1 MTGGDARHWWPT
13 SQRLIVITSDTPGGA
28 STWIEA
34 LDDLM
39 ASSRDVIDEW
49 HELCDDQPGITLRDD
64 LDGLAARIESL
75 RRALFVVRQWEVPDD

>member
-49 HELCDDQPGITLRDD
+49 HELCDD